1 MRAQRCLVLHCGLFI
16 RTLFTHLVDSIT
28 MDCSQPRLEPLHV
41 YRERILPSSL
51 PHRLLWRSGLY
62 HVGVDRALRMETLAL
77 YLIHGHD
84 EDLGSLPYA
93 YNFFLICL
101 CPYASVWLPSSS
113 RNHFVSTAES
123 TFLCLYLE

>member
-77 YLIHGHD
+77 
-84 EDLGSLPYA
+84 
-93 YNFFLICL
+93 
-101 CPYASVWLPSSS
+101 SSS
-113 RNHFVSTAES
+113 TDMMKISGPSHMRTTSFLFACVHMRVSGSRRPAGIIWCRPQSPGFFV
-123 TFLCLYLE
+123 YI